1 MIWDI
6 LWYGLHFLYVPSC
19 LGLIVIV
26 LLQKGKGTGF
36 AGAFGTGGGNDAVFG
51 PRSSQ
56 SLPVRMTYIMATV
69 VMSVA
74 LILSLIA
81 GRVGKGVAPELEDVG
96 DGTVAA
102 TASGLDDLGIGTKS
116 VDADRATPAPVLAPA
131 VTTPIT
137 IAPEAATVGAVET
150 APATPTEAAPVETAP
165 EAAVPPAEQPA
176 PEAEGAPA
184 PSGET
189 TPQ

>member
-6 LWYGLHFLYVPSC
+6 LWYGLHFLYVPAC

-51 PRSSQ
+51 PRSRQ
-56 SLPVRMTYIMATV
+56 SLPVRMTYIMATI

-81 GRVGKGVAPELEDVG
+81 GKVGKGVAPELEDVA
-96 DGTVAA
+96 DGAAA
-102 TASGLDDLGIGTKS
+102 TTTGGLDDLGIGTKS
-116 VDADRATPAPVLAPA
+116 VDADRTTAPPADAPA
-131 VTTPIT
+131 ATTPIT
-137 IAPEAATVGAVET
+137 ITPQAPPV
-150 APATPTEAAPVETAP
+150 EAAPVAAP
-165 EAAVPPAEQPA
+165 ASSEPAPDAAPPAPDA
-176 PEAEGAPA
+176 AA
-184 PSGET
+184 PSGES